1 MKKFRISSVFL
12 VLLLFISQLAI
23 GQDNIQV
30 RGKIIDSSDGLGIPG
45 VTIVIKGTTTGITS
59 DIDGDYS
66 ISVERG
72 ETLIFSFLGM
82 TPIEELVDREV
93 INITM
98 ETDLYSLEEVVVTGL
113 AGATNK
119 KKLTFSLE
127 SVDAEIINK
136 APSMNVASALVGKVP
151 GLKIAQDYSPGGG
164 VSMLLRGATSLR
176 TGNGPLIVVDGILTD
191 GTIRDIN
198 IQDVASIEIL
208 KGASAASLYGSR
220 AANGV
225 IAIYTKRGLD
235 NAIGETKI
243 RFKSEY
249 GFESIYKDRMPEK
262 INHHPFALNPDG
274 SIMLDVAGRGV
285 NDAENIWD
293 NPFQE
298 TFDQLDMFFTGSP
311 YTTNFIEIS
320 NRAEKSNVLFSAEY
334 ADRQGAMEL
343 HDGNQRI
350 NLRLNADQ
358 YLSDKFK
365 ISTSVLLIQQKFDL
379 APVEMDNLLLADPSD
394 NLLLPNY
401 DGSPYNV
408 SGNKFVQPFT
418 YMNPLYY
425 VSNIPNSK
433 ERYRVLGNFEFT
445 YFITDAISFESRY
458 GLDYRTDIG
467 RSFRNTGFLAVNEG
481 TFENGRIGRSWSD
494 DRAVTATQ
502 TLNYFKKFG
511 DDLNVKGRVFYQ
523 YESEI
528 DHGFSVSADSLGVVK
543 GWDNFDAVPQASRRI
558 IVASSEDPHEI
569 TGHNFALASSFD
581 YRDKYILDFVIRR
594 EGISLFGPA
603 ERWQT
608 FGRVSGAYRLS
619 EDITIPQVQELS
631 LRASYGTAGGRPL
644 FLDQYEYASVSD
656 GIPYPPTQKKNPDIK
671 PNKTQELELSLRVDF
686 LNRFS
691 MLASY
696 STQENRDQ
704 ILRLSLSAASG
715 YRSIVTNAGTLSTN
729 TFELSIGY
737 NAIQR
742 PDMRL
747 SFNLIADRTNQLI
760 TEFAPTPYFDGL
772 QWIKEGNSLTDM
784 YGQKLATEL
793 SQVANQLPVG
803 EVLEEYFTTNR
814 DGYIVAAGTEFTN
827 TEKALRILDDGGVP
841 INTFK
846 IGDSAPDLSLGLNTD
861 FSFKGLSINMLWGAQ
876 IGGNVYNAGLQRMT
890 QHGLA
895 GMIDQSGYPEGER
908 QYGAYFASI
917 YNANENVDYYVAD
930 ASFLKLREASISYS
944 ISESVLSNIGIGNF
958 IKNVRFSAMGKN
970 LLVMSKYTGFDPETG
985 NINNRE
991 DYFEYPLVRSFT
1003 GSIEITF

>member
-12 VLLLFISQLAI
+12 VLLLAVSQLAM

-30 RGKIIDSSDGLGIPG
+30 RGKIIDSNDGLGIPG

-59 DIDGDYS
+59 NLNGDYS
-66 ISVERG
+66 ITAERG
-72 ETLIFSFLGM
+72 ETLVFAFLGM
-82 TPIEELVDREV
+82 KDVEKLVDRAV
-93 INITM
+93 INVTM
-98 ETDLYSLEEVVVTGL
+98 ETDVLNLAEVVVTGL

-127 SVDAEIINK
+127 SVDAELMQK
-136 APSMNVASALVGKVP
+136 APSTNVAAALAGKVA
-151 GLKIAQDYSPGGG
+151 GLKIAESSAPGGG
-164 VSMLLRGATSLR
+164 VEILIRGATSLR
-176 TGNGPLIVVDGILTD
+176 TGNSPLVVVDGILTD

-198 IQDVASIEIL
+198 IQDIASVEIL

-235 NAIGETKI
+235 NEIGETKI
-243 RFKSEY
+243 RIRSEY
-249 GFESIYKDRMPEK
+249 GFESIYKARMPEK
-262 INHHPFALNPDG
+262 INAHPFALNPDG
-274 SIMLDVAGRGV
+274 SIMVDVAGRGV

-293 NPFQE
+293 NPFKE
-298 TFDQLDMFFTGSP
+298 TFDHLDMFFTGSP

-320 NRAEKSNVLFSAEY
+320 SRAEKSNVLFSAEY

-365 ISTSVLLIQQKFDL
+365 ISTSVLLIQQKFDQSSQQL
-379 APVEMDNLLLADPSD
+379 DNLLLADPSD

-408 SGNKFVQPFT
+408 AGNKFVQPFT
-418 YMNPLYY
+418 YMNSMYY
-425 VSNIPNSK
+425 LANTPNSK

-445 YFITDAISFESRY
+445 YFITDDLSFESRY
-458 GLDYRTDIG
+458 GLDYRTDIS

-481 TFENGRIGRSWSD
+481 SFENGRIGRSWSD

-502 TLNYFKKFG
+502 TLNYFKKVG
-511 DDLNVKGRVFYQ
+511 DLNVKSRLFYQ
-523 YESEI
+523 YESKI
-528 DHGFSVSADSLGVVK
+528 DHGFSMSADSLGVVK
-543 GWDNFDAVPQASRRI
+543 GFDNFDAVPLASRRI
-558 IVASSEDPHEI
+558 ITGSSSDPREV

-581 YRDKYILDFVIRR
+581 FRDKYILDFVIRR
-594 EGISLFGPA
+594 EGISLFGPE

-619 EDITIPQVQELS
+619 EDIVIPQVQELS

-644 FLDQYEYASVSD
+644 FLDQYEYANVVN
-656 GIPYPPTQKKNPDIK
+656 GIPYPPEQKKNPGIK
-671 PNKTQELELSLRVDF
+671 PNKTQELELSLRADF

-691 MLASY
+691 VLASY

-704 ILRLSLSAASG
+704 ILRLTLSAASG
-715 YRSIVTNAGTLSTN
+715 FASMVTNAGTLSTK

-737 NAIQR
+737 DAIQR

-747 SFNLIADRTNQLI
+747 SFNLIADNTSQII
-760 TEFAPTPYFDGL
+760 TEFEPTPYFSGL
-772 QWIKEGNSLTDM
+772 QWIKEGNSLTEM
-784 YGQKLATEL
+784 YGQRLATEL
-793 SQVANQLPVG
+793 SEVANQLPVG
-803 EVLEEYFTTNR
+803 EVLEDYYTTNR
-814 DGYIVAAGTEFTN
+814 DGYIIVAGTEFTSS
-827 TEKALRILDDGGVP
+827 EKALRILDDDGVP
-841 INTFK
+841 INTLK
-846 IGDSAPDLSLGLNTD
+846 IGDSAPDLSLGFNTD
-861 FSFKGLSINMLWGAQ
+861 FSYKGLSLNMLWGAQ

-890 QHGLA
+890 QHGQA
-895 GMIDQSGYPEGER
+895 GMIDQSSYPEGER
-908 QYGAYFASI
+908 KYGSYFQSI

-930 ASFLKLREASISYS
+930 ASFLKLREASISYN
-944 ISESVLSNIGIGNF
+944 ITESVLNNIGIGNF
-958 IKNVRFSAMGKN
+958 IKNVRFSVMGKN
-970 LLVMSKYTGFDPETG
+970 LLVLSKYTGFDPESG

-991 DYFEYPLVRSFT
+991 DYFEYPLVRAYT